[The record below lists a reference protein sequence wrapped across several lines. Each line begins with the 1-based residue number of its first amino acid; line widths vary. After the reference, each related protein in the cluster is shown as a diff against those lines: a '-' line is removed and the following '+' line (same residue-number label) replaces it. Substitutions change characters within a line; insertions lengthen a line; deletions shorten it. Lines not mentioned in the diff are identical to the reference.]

1 MARSPDAGRTEPDLA
16 APPHATLW
24 ASLVY
29 AISTLLLGYP
39 ALAGKFLVNARSDQY
54 IAGYAFRDFAAQ
66 SLKSGHGIPQWSPWI
81 EGGMPYIGAM
91 HGDIF
96 YPTAL
101 LRWMLPTDVAMTW
114 EFLIHLFLCGLLTY
128 LFLRAWRF
136 GFWAALAGGVAYMLG
151 GSIAGLASP
160 GHDGK
165 LFVSTILPAVLLMLT
180 RGIRDGRRWAWGALA
195 LLVGL
200 AALSP
205 HPQLLQYMLLAAGAY
220 SLFLAFTTDAVAGKL
235 STRTAVV
242 RLGLAAVA
250 VVVGLMISALQY
262 MPLFAY
268 QPWSPRAA
276 PHDWFTA
283 TSFSYPIEEVLN
295 WYWPQF
301 TGVLDDYWGRN
312 GIHLHSDYFGVVVLI
327 VAGAAFGATSRKIF
341 RRFWLWT
348 GAISLIWAFGG
359 NTPFYHIPMAIVP
372 KTAYLRAPST
382 IIFITAFSVA
392 VLAAIGMERLLA
404 RQVSPKYAMGWGIAA
419 TVLAVIMSVGGY
431 SVLANTVA
439 SSIAAE
445 RYPPEV
451 RAQAVAQL
459 LTPRIQQNTR
469 AALIDIWR
477 GFLFA
482 ALAAGAIWAML
493 TDRLKARHAAIALV
507 ALMAVDLW
515 SIERLYWIFSP
526 PASVIFASDPAAQAI
541 RADIRKTGVPGRV
554 LPAPFG
560 SGIVTELGRL
570 DRTFTGDKLWVDT
583 LRVDSG
589 YHGNELG
596 MYQRL
601 IQLDSGQ
608 IRFSPQFWRHENIRY
623 WYTGADDSLMTQL
636 AQQMHIAP
644 FTKLA
649 GPVRNASGSMVYSYK
664 IAADNPPA
672 WVASAIVK
680 APQDQAL
687 GTVLNPQFDPRTAAI
702 VDTSMHDISGVQLKA
717 APAPAQTTANVTSFA
732 AGAIDVTLS
741 QPATAGQALVVSE
754 NYYPGWKATADGKA
768 APIGLMN
775 YNLIGVALPEGAKS
789 IQLRFTDAA
798 YEKGKRV
805 TFVAL
810 ALAIIGLVSG
820 WIVDRRRPSITVAA
834 A

>member
-24 ASLVY
+24 ASVVY
-29 AISTLLLGYP
+29 AIGTMLLGYP

-54 IAGYAFRDFAAQ
+54 IAGYAFRNFAAQ

-101 LRWMLPTDVAMTW
+101 LRWILPTDVAMTW
-114 EFLIHLFLCGLLTY
+114 EFIIHLFLCGLLTY

-136 GFWAALAGGVAYMLG
+136 GFWSSLAGGLAYMLG

-165 LFVSTILPAVLLMLT
+165 LFVSTLLPAVLLALT
-180 RGIRDGRRWAWGALA
+180 RGIRDGRHWAWGLLA
-195 LLVGL
+195 ILVGL

-235 STRTAVV
+235 DTRTAIV
-242 RLGLAAVA
+242 RLGLAAIA

-295 WYWPQF
+295 WYWPHF

-312 GIHLHSDYFGVVVLI
+312 GIHLHSDYFGVVVLM
-327 VAGAAFGATSRKIF
+327 VAGAAFGATPRRIF

-348 GAISLIWAFGG
+348 GAISLLWAFGG

-382 IIFITAFSVA
+382 IIFLTAFSVA
-392 VLAAIGMERLLA
+392 MLVAIGMERLFA
-404 RQVSPKYAMGWGIAA
+404 RQVSAKYAMGWGIAA
-419 TVLAVIMSVGGY
+419 AVFALIMSVGGY
-431 SVLANTVA
+431 TVLANAVA

-445 RYPPEV
+445 RYPPEL
-451 RAQAVAQL
+451 RAQAVAQFF
-459 LTPRIQQNTR
+459 TPRIEANTR
-469 AALIDIWR
+469 AALIDVWR
-477 GFLFA
+477 AFIFA
-482 ALAAGAIWAML
+482 ALSAGALWAMI
-493 TDRLKARHAAIALV
+493 TDRLGRRQTAIALV
-507 ALMAVDLW
+507 ALMGLDLW
-515 SIERLYWIFSP
+515 SIERIYWIFSP
-526 PASVIFASDPAAQAI
+526 PASVIFASDPAAEAI
-541 RADIRKTGVPGRV
+541 KADIRKTGVPGRV

-570 DRTFTGDKLWVDT
+570 DRTFTGDKLWVDS
-583 LRVDSG
+583 LRIDTG

-596 MYQRL
+596 AYQRL
-601 IQLDSGQ
+601 VQLDSGQ
-608 IRFSPQFWRHENIRY
+608 IRFSPQFWRHENVRY
-623 WYTGADDSLMTQL
+623 WYTGADDSTMAQF
-636 AQQMHIAP
+636 AQQLKVPP
-644 FTKLA
+644 FVKLA
-649 GPVRNASGSMVYSYK
+649 GPVRNASGSMVYAYK
-664 IAADNPPA
+664 IAVDNPPA

-680 APQDQAL
+680 ADQEQAL

-702 VDTSMHDISGVQLKA
+702 VDTSMHDIAGVQLTA
-717 APAPAQTTANVTSFA
+717 APAPAQATANVTSFA
-732 AGAIDVTLS
+732 PGAIDVTLS
-741 QPATAGQALVVSE
+741 QPATTGQALVVSE
-754 NYYPGWKATADGKA
+754 NYYPGWAATVDGKA
-768 APIGLMN
+768 APTGLMN

-798 YEKGKRV
+798 YQKGKRV

-810 ALAIIGLVSG
+810 ALAIVGLVAG
-820 WIVDRRRPSITVAA
+820 LIADRRRPSMAVAA

>member
-1 MARSPDAGRTEPDLA
+1 MARSPDAADRTDPDLA
-16 APPHATLW
+16 APARATLR

-29 AISTLLLGYP
+29 AICTMLLGYP

-81 EGGMPYIGAM
+81 EGGMPYIAAM

-101 LRWMLPTDVAMTW
+101 LRWILPTDVAMTW
-114 EFLIHLFLCGLLTY
+114 EFIIHLFLCGLLTY

-136 GFWAALAGGVAYMLG
+136 GYWSALLGGVAYMLG

-165 LFVSTILPAVLLMLT
+165 LFVSTLLPAVLLALT
-180 RGIRDGRRWAWGALA
+180 RGIRDGRTYAWGLLA
-195 LLVGL
+195 ILVGL

-220 SLFLAFTTDAVAGKL
+220 SLFLAFTTDAVMGKL
-235 STRTAVV
+235 DPKTAIL

-250 VVVGLMISALQY
+250 VVVGLLISALQY

-301 TGVLDDYWGRN
+301 TGLLDDYWGRN
-312 GIHLHSDYFGVVVLI
+312 GIHLHSDYFGVVVLLI
-327 VAGAAFGATSRKIF
+327 AGAAFGATPRKIF

-348 GAISLIWAFGG
+348 GAISLLWAFGG

-392 VLAAIGMERLLA
+392 MLVAIGLERILA
-404 RQVSPKYAMGWGIAA
+404 RQVSPKYAMGWAIGAGVFAI
-419 TVLAVIMSVGGY
+419 LMSVGGY
-431 SVLANTVA
+431 TTLANAVA
-439 SSIAAE
+439 NSIASE
-445 RYPPEV
+445 RYGP
-451 RAQAVAQL
+451 QASAAVEQL
-459 LTPRIQQNTR
+459 WAPRIQQNST

-477 GFLFA
+477 AFFFA
-482 ALAAGAIWAML
+482 ALAAGLIWAML
-493 TDRLKARHAAIALV
+493 MDRLKAKQAAIGLV
-507 ALMAVDLW
+507 ALMAIDLW

-526 PASVIFASDPAAQAI
+526 PASVIFASDPAAEAI
-541 RADIRKTGVPGRV
+541 KADIRKTGVPGRV

-560 SGIVTELGRL
+560 SGIVSELGRT
-570 DRTFTGDKLWVDT
+570 DRTFSGDKLWLDT

-596 MYQRL
+596 AYQRL
-601 IQLDSGQ
+601 VQLDSGQ
-608 IRFSPQFWRHENIRY
+608 IRFSPQFWRHENVRY
-623 WYTGADDSLMTQL
+623 WYTGANDSLMTLLAAQL
-636 AQQMHIAP
+636 KVAP

-649 GPVRNASGSMVYSYK
+649 GPVRNASGSMVYAYK

-672 WVASAIVK
+672 WVATAIVK
-680 APQDQAL
+680 ANQEQAL

-702 VDTSMHDISGVQLKA
+702 VDTSMHDVAGVHLES
-717 APAPAQTTANVTSFA
+717 APAPAQATARVTSFA
-732 AGAIDVTLS
+732 PGAIDVTLS

-754 NYYPGWKATADGKA
+754 NYYPGWKATVDGKT
-768 APIGLMN
+768 APTALMN
-775 YNLIGVALPEGAKS
+775 YNLIGVPLPDGAKS

-798 YEKGKRV
+798 YEKGKGV
-805 TFVAL
+805 TLVAL
-810 ALAIIGLVSG
+810 LLAVAGLVAG
-820 WIVDRRRPSITVAA
+820 LVIDRRRPLTTVAPA
-834 A
+834 